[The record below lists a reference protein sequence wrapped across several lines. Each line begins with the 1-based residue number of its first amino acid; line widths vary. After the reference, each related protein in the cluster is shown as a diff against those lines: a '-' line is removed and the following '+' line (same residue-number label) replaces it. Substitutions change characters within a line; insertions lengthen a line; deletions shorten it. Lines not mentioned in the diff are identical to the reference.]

1 MFLAAPVEPVT
12 FFLAAAGSIEPVTSR
27 FAATDSAAAAAGEFA
42 DKGSIFDVNGSL
54 RLRIGRRTAVTCL
67 TFCLPYIA
75 VGGRLAARLDLGF
88 ILDAIT
94 VKGRD
99 RRLQMFPLN
108 N

>member
-12 FFLAAAGSIEPVTSR
+12 FFLAVGGSIEPAISR
-27 FAATDSAAAAAGEFA
+27 PAAPDSAAAAAGEFA
-42 DKGSIFDVNGSL
+42 DKDSIFDVNGSL
-54 RLRIGRRTAVTCL
+54 RLRIGRQTAVTCL
-67 TFCLPYIA
+67 TFRLPYIA

-88 ILDAIT
+88 ILDANT
-94 VKGRD
+94 VKGRV

>member
-12 FFLAAAGSIEPVTSR
+12 FFLAA
-27 FAATDSAAAAAGEFA
+27 TDSAAAAAGELA
-42 DKGSIFDVNGSL
+42 DKDSIFYINGSL
-54 RLRIGRRTAVTCL
+54 RLRIGRQTAVTCL
-67 TFCLPYIA
+67 TFRLPYIA

-88 ILDAIT
+88 ILDANT
-94 VKGRD
+94 VKGRV

>member
-12 FFLAAAGSIEPVTSR
+12 FFLAAVGPTEPVTSLL
-27 FAATDSAAAAAGEFA
+27 AATDSAAAGELA
-42 DKGSIFDVNGSL
+42 DKDSIFDINGSL
-54 RLRIGRRTAVTCL
+54 RLRIGRQTAVTCL

-88 ILDAIT
+88 ILDANT
-94 VKGRD
+94 VKGRV

>member
-1 MFLAAPVEPVT
+1 MFLAASVEPVT
-12 FFLAAAGSIEPVTSR
+12 FFL
-27 FAATDSAAAAAGEFA
+27 AATDSAAAAAGELA
-42 DKGSIFDVNGSL
+42 DKDSIFDINGSL

-75 VGGRLAARLDLGF
+75 VGGRLAAGLDLGF